1 MPFALCSSLFPPGQS
16 PEKAF
21 ASKRRGASK
30 LNAQA
35 AELSTIQGYFG
46 YNLNGNLASFD
57 MEGSE
62 RGIGCTTRKGYCAAI
77 DITREPAIAI
87 MTAYPA
93 NVPDILVERRKDG
106 AEPVFG
112 RDRVADEPTAQD
124 VLRDQR
130 HESCVMKILLQRIAP
145 PDPLDDQTGRLPD
158 HFSTPGLAAAEGTSV
173 AKREVPS

>member
-1 MPFALCSSLFPPGQS
+1 
-16 PEKAF
+16 
-21 ASKRRGASK
+21 
-30 LNAQA
+30 
-35 AELSTIQGYFG
+35 
-46 YNLNGNLASFD
+46 
-57 MEGSE
+57 
-62 RGIGCTTRKGYCAAI
+62 
-77 DITREPAIAI
+77 

-124 VLRDQR
+124 ILRDQR
-130 HESCVMKILLQRIAP
+130 HESCVMKIVVQLIAS

-173 AKREVPS
+173 AKREVLA